1 MVQGDWMALKLKLR
15 PTDWAVILYNLSLTI
30 FIFTA
35 RNKLDNWDYLM
46 ASHLIIMLL
55 VWFIAWN
62 NKNCRDTLKPL
73 GKPLVSHN
81 INPLVLSGVGTFAPH
96 RLSQGL

>member
-1 MVQGDWMALKLKLR
+1 MALKLKLR

-46 ASHLIIMLL
+46 ASHRIIMLS
-55 VWFIAWN
+55 VWFI
-62 NKNCRDTLKPL
+62 T
-73 GKPLVSHN
+73 
-81 INPLVLSGVGTFAPH
+81 
-96 RLSQGL
+96 